1 LERNTTKSKPKKVK
15 TMRLSGMPV
24 NMKDF
29 LEFNEKWKLTFDKVI
44 EKHGQ
49 DMQKVHK
56 ILEKYD
62 KLLRAKYKNVVD
74 WEEIKSRKKWSEKLD
89 EYGPILVAKEQGT
102 GDLLYVIADQNF
114 Q

>member
-1 LERNTTKSKPKKVK
+1 
-15 TMRLSGMPV
+15 MRLSGMPV